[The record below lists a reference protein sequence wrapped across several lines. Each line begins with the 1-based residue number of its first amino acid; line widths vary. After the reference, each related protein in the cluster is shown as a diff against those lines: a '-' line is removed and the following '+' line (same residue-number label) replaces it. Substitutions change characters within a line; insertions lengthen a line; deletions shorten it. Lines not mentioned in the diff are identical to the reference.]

1 MAFVDGK
8 GTLIAA
14 TYSDADDTTALV
26 YLDEAGKAAVVARLG
41 PARPDGELDGR
52 ALSVACDDARG
63 VIWVAGGF
71 GVAAFA
77 IR

>member
-1 MAFVDGK
+1 VDDK
-8 GTLIAA
+8 GSLVAA
-14 TYSDADDTTALV
+14 TYSDSDDTTALV
-26 YLDEAGKAAVVARLG
+26 NLGESGKASVAARLG
-41 PARPDGELDGR
+41 PGRSDGELDGR
-52 ALSVACDDARG
+52 ALSLACDGARG